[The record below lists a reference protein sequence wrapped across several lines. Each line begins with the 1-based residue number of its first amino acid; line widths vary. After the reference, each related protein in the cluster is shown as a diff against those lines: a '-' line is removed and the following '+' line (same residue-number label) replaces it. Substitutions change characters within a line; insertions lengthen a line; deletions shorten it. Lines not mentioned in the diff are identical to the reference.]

1 MTTKIDLATLRP
13 RLKKLWRK
21 FFRHLAFA
29 AIIIV
34 LLIYV
39 LIVWRIGKLAT
50 AEPSPEAVDS
60 AIAATSI
67 PKIDQKI
74 INQIQS
80 LEQSSAEIHSLFN
93 QARNNPFQE

>member
-1 MTTKIDLATLRP
+1 MTTKIDLSTLGP

-21 FFRHLAFA
+21 FSGHLAFT
-29 AIIIV
+29 AIVAV

-39 LIVWRIGKLAT
+39 LVVWRIGKLVT
-50 AEPSPEAVDS
+50 AEPPPEAVDS
-60 AIAATSI
+60 ALAATSI

-80 LEQSSAEIHSLFN
+80 LEQGNTEIHSLFN